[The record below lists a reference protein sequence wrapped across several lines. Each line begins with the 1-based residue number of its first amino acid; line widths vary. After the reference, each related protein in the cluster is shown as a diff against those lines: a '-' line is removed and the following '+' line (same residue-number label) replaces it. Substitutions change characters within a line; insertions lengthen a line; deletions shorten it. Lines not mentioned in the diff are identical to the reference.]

1 MHSGIIFDM
10 KTVTLNLHY
19 MVRGN
24 FFISFLASVAFVSS
38 IVSCAP
44 QARYVEFEERVPAE
58 FDLPV
63 GGREIAIFTVKEHF
77 DSTFTTGIM
86 GGFMAKLA
94 EDRSVGL
101 DRIRNYLVSDPDY
114 ARDSAILRR
123 ILTERG
129 AGLNFVISDA
139 VMEEPV
145 RKTDSYYEVMVIP
158 YSARLGVYDSL
169 SNCIFEN
176 VFADSIFIKS
186 FRYGGEKIGEA
197 EEYMAEISFEMGET
211 LASALSPQWKG
222 ENRLLAVFS
231 GNAWTKACRM
241 AQDFKW
247 EDAMEI
253 WMRLAGSANPM
264 HSAYAAYNVAVGCEV
279 LGNIGLAKKWTEY
292 SLARMQTREALAL
305 KERLGL

>member
-77 DSTFTTGIM
+77 D
-86 GGFMAKLA
+86 
-94 EDRSVGL
+94 
-101 DRIRNYLVSDPDY
+101 LVSDPDY

-123 ILTERG
+123 ILAERG